1 MRLLYV
7 DHDPSVARILHGEFL
22 SYRGVNWNLVHC
34 EDLHAA
40 ATLVEQSEFHSVL
53 LRAEHSV
60 DVLAQQLNQLLE
72 VGQCPPVVTV
82 TENLSDDDLL
92 WLISAGSDNSLNR
105 LETTGHEI
113 MRQLRLADS
122 RRLRWNHQLPELIKD
137 SRYEIDA
144 SLREIVANHQP
155 SDAIAQWSPQVLL
168 KSTLRIAHV
177 VYGNP
182 LIHQPRKV
190 GNLTAEFV
198 PFSRISDVVDA
209 LYGDMNA
216 FDALLIEQSAF
227 EEATTSEFSKLEPFL
242 RLVPSIVLTLEK
254 SDFSALSY
262 VQRGYCDCFVADQLS
277 DRNILHRMQ
286 KAILLRRR
294 MLIETLS
301 QQQVGEKVVDRR
313 KSIRDTT
320 NRRRHVR
327 FAMERPI
334 VAIPILPNGAP
345 DIQGRCNANTT
356 DISLGGIGMTLP
368 ISGHLPS
375 RDWVVGLEQAGGT
388 MGYVNA
394 YLRRVVYRDHHVEA
408 GLVFQSESN
417 DFFSESNLRPDINAD
432 TKHFEGCI
440 GPTALQQWS
449 ALGVLTKQLLRRVK
463 VCPECDAICTVGT
476 GCRQCGDFD
485 LDFHDL
491 IHHFACAHVDLSET
505 FERKGEIEC
514 PKCLCGGLVVG
525 ADFEII
531 RSRYTC
537 RGCMSQD
544 DYTAY
549 VGNCLQCQLKFPVE
563 IAPEIDV
570 YGYHVERLDILALVD
585 SAR

>member
-34 EDLHAA
+34 EDYREASN
-40 ATLVEQSEFHSVL
+40 LVEQSEFHSVL
-53 LRAEHSV
+53 LRAQHSV
-60 DVLAQQLNQLLE
+60 DVVAQQLNQLLQVE
-72 VGQCPPVVTV
+72 QCPPVVTV

-122 RRLRWNHQLPELIKD
+122 RRSRWNNQLPGLISD
-137 SRYEIDA
+137 SRYEIDE
-144 SLREIVANHQP
+144 SLREIIANQP
-155 SDAIAQWSPQVLL
+155 SGDAIVQWSPQILL

-177 VYGNP
+177 VYGQP
-182 LIHQPRKV
+182 LIHQPRNI
-190 GNLTAEFV
+190 GDLSAEFV
-198 PFSRISDVVDA
+198 PFSRISDVVEALDA
-209 LYGDMNA
+209 GVNA

-227 EEATTSEFSKLEPFL
+227 EEATASEFAKLEPFL
-242 RLVPSIVLTLEK
+242 SLVPSIVLTLEK

-286 KAILLRRR
+286 KSILLRRR
-294 MLIETLS
+294 MLVESLS
-301 QQQVGEKVVDRR
+301 QQQIGEKVVDRR
-313 KSIRDTT
+313 KSVRDTS

-327 FAMERPI
+327 FEMERPV

-345 DIQGRCNANTT
+345 DIQGRCDARST
-356 DISLGGIGMTLP
+356 DVSLGGIGLSLP
-368 ISGHLPS
+368 SSGHLPN
-375 RDWVVGLEQAGGT
+375 RDWVVGLEQAGGE

-394 YLRRVVYRDHHVEA
+394 YMRRVAYCENRVEA
-408 GLVFQSESN
+408 GLVFQNDAN
-417 DFFSESNLRPDINAD
+417 DFFSESNLHPDINTD
-432 TKHFEGCI
+432 TKHFEGRV
-440 GPTALQQWS
+440 GATALAQWS
-449 ALGVLTKQLLRRVK
+449 ELGVLTKQLLRRVK
-463 VCPECDAICTVGT
+463 VCPECEAVCTVGT

-485 LDFHDL
+485 LEFHDL
-491 IHHFACAHVDLSET
+491 IHHFACAHVDLSDK
-505 FERKGEIEC
+505 FEKSGEIEC

-537 RGCMSQD
+537 RRCAAQD
-544 DYTAY
+544 DFTAH
-549 VGNCLQCQLKFPVE
+549 VGNCLHCQLKFPIE
-563 IAPEIDV
+563 IASEIDV